1 MKDLSVIIPVFNE
14 AGNLPVLNSEIAK
27 SLDRL
32 NIDYEVIY
40 VDDGSTD
47 NSFEVLSELKSDR
60 VKIIEFRKNFGQ
72 TPAMQA
78 GIDNS
83 SGRVIVM
90 LDADMQNDPQDIPRL
105 LEIYN
110 NGYDLVSGWRKK
122 RQDNVIRT
130 IPSKIAN
137 KIISCFTGCKIH
149 DTGCT
154 LKAYNG
160 EILRS
165 IRLFGEQHRFI
176 PAIFAEYSDKITEIP
191 VNHKPRMYGK
201 SKYNLSRVTRVV
213 LDLLAISYWKKY
225 KDRPIYFWGSC
236 SFVCFV
242 LGILLLLST
251 IIYSTLLV
259 LVLVAVVGALFLFSS
274 VLFIAI
280 GIVLENALRIGL
292 AQKSCSIYSIEKIL

>member
-1 MKDLSVIIPVFNE
+1 MKDLSVVVPVFNE
-14 AGNLPVLNSEIAK
+14 AENLSILNSEIVRN
-27 SLDRL
+27 LDKL
-32 NIDYEVIY
+32 NIDYEIIY

-47 NSFEVLSELKSDR
+47 NSFEVLNNLKNDK
-60 VKIIEFRKNFGQ
+60 VKIIKLRKNFGQ

-83 SGRVIVM
+83 CGKIIVM
-90 LDADMQNDPQDIPRL
+90 LDADMQNDPNDIPKL

-110 NGYDLVSGWRKK
+110 KGYDLVSGWRNK
-122 RQDNVIRT
+122 RQDNIIRT

-137 KIISCFTGCKIH
+137 KIIAFFTGCKLH

-191 VNHKPRMYGK
+191 VNHKPRMHGK
-201 SKYNLSRVTRVV
+201 SKYNLSRISRVL
-213 LDLLAISYWKKY
+213 LDLIAISYWKKY

-242 LGILLLLST
+242 LGLLALLST
-251 IIYSTLLV
+251 IIYSTFLGLV
-259 LVLVAVVGALFLFSS
+259 LVSVIGGLLLFSS
-274 VLFIAI
+274 VLSFAI
-280 GIVLENALRIGL
+280 GILLESILRMNL
-292 AQKSCSIYSIEKIL
+292 TEKNDLIYSVENIL

>member
-14 AGNLPVLNSEIAK
+14 AENLSVLNSEITE
-27 SLDRL
+27 SLDEL

-47 NSFEVLSELKSDR
+47 NSFEVLSELKSDK
-60 VKIIEFRKNFGQ
+60 VKIIKFRKNFGQ

-83 SGRVIVM
+83 SGKIIVT
-90 LDADMQNDPQDIPRL
+90 LDADMQNDPHDIPKL

-110 NGYDLVSGWRKK
+110 QGYDLVSGWRKK
-122 RQDNVIRT
+122 RQDNIIRT

-137 KIISCFTGCKIH
+137 KIISYFTGCKIH

-160 EILRS
+160 EILRG
-165 IRLFGEQHRFI
+165 IRFFGEQHRFI
-176 PAIFAEYSDKITEIP
+176 PAIFAEYSHKITETP

-201 SKYNLSRVTRVV
+201 SKYNLSRVTRVI
-213 LDLLAISYWKKY
+213 LDLLSISYWKKY
-225 KDRPIYFWGSC
+225 KDRPIYFWGSY
-236 SFVCFV
+236 SFVFFV

-251 IIYSTLLV
+251 IIYSTLLS
-259 LVLVAVVGALFLFSS
+259 LVLVAVVSALFLFSS

-280 GIVLENALRIGL
+280 GIVLENILRIGL
-292 AQKSCSIYSIEKIL
+292 DERNYSIYSVEKIV